1 MCGIIG
7 ILSLKTSVCENL
19 VEALK
24 RLEYRGYDSSGVA
37 VLSEDNQTIER
48 VRAEGKIVNLVE
60 KLSHNSLKGRLGI
73 GHTRWATHGEV
84 CEDNAHP
91 MANECLAL
99 VHNGIIENFA
109 DLKKIYVEKGYVF
122 TSHTDTE
129 VILHIIDDFLKQN
142 YSPKEAIS
150 ETIALLKGTFALAI
164 IFKAFPHQ
172 IFAAKKGSPLVVGKV
187 EDVWYVASDAIA
199 LGAWTQEVIYLED
212 GDLVAL
218 TLSTDSYDMEIL
230 NNNAKVERPIK
241 MISTFQ
247 HHMGKGEFPH
257 YMLKEIHEQPETV
270 SETLKALINLDDL
283 CFSET
288 LSRILVDSIER
299 IQIIACG
306 TSFYAGLT
314 AKYWLE
320 SIAGIPTDVEIAS
333 EFRYRDTLTNQKTLH
348 IFISQSGETIDTLSC
363 LEKVKNEGSPVLS
376 IVNVPESVIARK
388 SDYFIQTLAGPEI
401 GVASTKA
408 FTGQL
413 TVLAV
418 LCLYIARSKNAISQ
432 NELRLH
438 VRELTALPQLMHDV
452 LGKSGDLYHLA
463 SLFVPANTVLY
474 LGRGESYPIALEGA
488 LKLKELTYIH
498 AEGYPAGELKHG
510 PIALI
515 DTKVPVVV
523 IAPLDRW
530 FEKTL
535 SNMQEVY
542 TRGAKVLLIT
552 SEEGEKIARSQVHV
566 RPGFEDRFQ
575 VLSLP
580 VCKTMASSILYTVPV
595 QLLAYHT
602 AYLKGTD
609 VDQPR
614 NLAKSVTVE

>member
-7 ILSLKTSVCENL
+7 ILTRESSVSEGL

-37 VLSEDNQTIER
+37 VLTKNNQEIQR
-48 VRAEGKIVNLVE
+48 VRAEGKIVQLEE
-60 KLSHNSLKGRLGI
+60 KLSQHSLLGHLGI

-91 MANECLAL
+91 MANERLAL

-109 DLKKIYVEKGYVF
+109 DLKKEYIDKGCVF

-129 VILHIIDDFLKQN
+129 VILHMIDDFLKQH
-142 YSPKEAIS
+142 YSPEQAIS
-150 ETIALLKGTFALAI
+150 HTIKRLKGTFALAI
-164 IFKAFPHQ
+164 MFKAFPHQ
-172 IFAAKKGSPLVVGKV
+172 LFAAKSGSPLVIGKGK
-187 EDVWYVASDAIA
+187 DIWYLASDAIA
-199 LGAWTQEVIYLED
+199 LASWTQEVVYLED
-212 GDLVAL
+212 GDQVV
-218 TLSTDSYDMEIL
+218 LSLEDAQDMCIL
-230 NNNAKVERPIK
+230 NLEQKVERPVKI
-241 MISTFQ
+241 ISSFQ
-247 HHMGKGEFPH
+247 HHMGKGEFSH
-257 YMLKEIHEQPETV
+257 FMLKEIHEQPETV
-270 SETLKALINLDDL
+270 SETLKSLINLDDL
-283 CFSET
+283 CFSDQLT
-288 LSRILVDSIER
+288 CLSVDSIER
-299 IQIIACG
+299 IQIVACG

-320 SIAGIPTDVEIAS
+320 SIAGLPTEVEIAS
-333 EFRYRDTLTNQKTLH
+333 EFRYRDTLTTEKTLH
-348 IFISQSGETIDTLSC
+348 VFISQSGETIDTLSS
-363 LEKVKNEGSPVLS
+363 LEKVKNQGFPAIS
-376 IVNVPESVIARK
+376 IVNVAESVIARK
-388 SDYFIQTLAGPEI
+388 SDSFIQTLAGPEI

-418 LCLYIARSKNAISQ
+418 LCLYLARCRQEISDE
-432 NELRLH
+432 ELSLY

-452 LGKSGDLYHLA
+452 LGKNGELYHLA
-463 SLFVPANTVLY
+463 SLFVNASTVLY
-474 LGRGESYPIALEGA
+474 LGRGESYPVALEGA

-515 DTKVPVVV
+515 DTTVPVVV
-523 IAPLDRW
+523 IAPYDRW

-542 TRGAKVLLIT
+542 TRGAKILLIT

-566 RPGFEDRFQ
+566 RPGFEERFQ
-575 VLSLP
+575 VLSMP
-580 VCKTMASSILYTVPV
+580 VCKTMASSLLYTVPV
-595 QLLAYHT
+595 QLLAYHV

>member
-7 ILSLKTSVCENL
+7 ILSRESSISEGL
-19 VEALK
+19 VDALK

-37 VLSEDNQTIER
+37 VLTENNREIER
-48 VRAEGKIVNLVE
+48 IRAEGKIVNLEE
-60 KLSHNSLKGRLGI
+60 KLKRQSLTGHLGI

-91 MANECLAL
+91 MANDRLAL

-109 DLKKIYVEKGYVF
+109 DLKKEYVDKGYVF

-129 VILHIIDDFLKQN
+129 VILHIIDDYLKHGSAPEQ
-142 YSPKEAIS
+142 AIS
-150 ETIALLKGTFALAI
+150 HTIKRLKGTFALAI
-164 IFKAFPHQ
+164 IFKDFPTQ
-172 IFAAKKGSPLVVGKV
+172 IFAAKSGSPLVIGKGQN
-187 EDVWYVASDAIA
+187 VWYVASDAIA
-199 LGAWTQEVIYLED
+199 LASWTQEVVYLED
-212 GDLVAL
+212 GDQVV
-218 TLSTDSYDMEIL
+218 LSLESDVQDMKIL
-230 NNNAKVERPIK
+230 NADQVVDRPVK
-241 MISTFQ
+241 MISSFQ
-247 HHMGKGEFPH
+247 HHMGKGEFSH

-270 SETLKALINLDDL
+270 SETLKSLINLDDL
-283 CFSET
+283 CFSEQLT
-288 LSRILVDSIER
+288 RLSIESMER
-299 IQIIACG
+299 IQIVACG

-320 SIAGIPTDVEIAS
+320 SIARIPTEVEIAS

-348 IFISQSGETIDTLSC
+348 IFISQSGETIDTLSS
-363 LEKVKNEGSPVLS
+363 LEKVKSQGLPVIS
-376 IVNVPESVIARK
+376 IVNVAESVIARK
-388 SDYFIQTLAGPEI
+388 SDSYIQTLAGPEI

-418 LCLYIARSKNAISQ
+418 LCLYIARSNKVISDDD
-432 NELRLH
+432 LALY

-452 LGKSGDLYHLA
+452 LGKNGDLFHFA
-463 SLFVPANTVLY
+463 SLFVTANTVLY
-474 LGRGESYPIALEGA
+474 LGRGESYPVALEGA

-515 DTKVPVVV
+515 DTTVPVVV
-523 IAPLDRW
+523 IAPFDRW

-542 TRGAKVLLIT
+542 TRGAKILLIT
-552 SEEGEKIARSQVHV
+552 SEEGEKIARSQVHI

-575 VLSLP
+575 VLSMP
-580 VCKTMASSILYTVPV
+580 VCKAMASSLLYTLPL
-595 QLLAYHT
+595 QLLAYHV